1 MEHRATDVAA
11 FFQPG
16 ATFPPDRRIF
26 LAAARLK
33 VLRQRQRLVLL
44 RAAALY
50 DKFVDFAVDSVSRF
64 EQLVEPDEIVKN
76 HVGEILAEDR
86 RTVIKSHAYQ
96 SKKIRMLRSA
106 VIDGGEAMQ
115 VFNMAIFPRPC
126 FDLPIFC
133 ADFFTSSSRSIF
145 VLDLNPLYN
154 VEADKAYK
162 DKYYSELLPL
172 VKKHSKLLPWG
183 EKLTGES
190 LQFFSPIVLWS
201 KPESNK
207 EVDEAI
213 YLAFQDY
220 IMAWT
225 RIIGAAT
232 SETDIDAI
240 CRNKVAHHR
249 YLTWRASK
257 DPGRPV
263 LRRLLGED
271 RCEHYIHEFL
281 FNGLH
286 DLGTS
291 SFTEYFPEYRCE
303 DGTVNTAR
311 SIIGKSYSE
320 RPWNDTGTFIH
331 RSG

>member
-1 MEHRATDVAA
+1 MLTSRKKSGCFARLLLMVERQCRCLTWP
-11 FFQPG
+11 FFQGLASICLSSARISSLRRLG
-16 ATFPPDRRIF
+16 AF
-26 LAAARLK
+26 
-33 VLRQRQRLVLL
+33 
-44 RAAALY
+44 
-50 DKFVDFAVDSVSRF
+50 SS
-64 EQLVEPDEIVKN
+64 
-76 HVGEILAEDR
+76 
-86 RTVIKSHAYQ
+86 
-96 SKKIRMLRSA
+96 
-106 VIDGGEAMQ
+106 
-115 VFNMAIFPRPC
+115 C
-126 FDLPIFC
+126 FSLCFY
-133 ADFFTSSSRSIF
+133 R
-145 VLDLNPLYN
+145 DLNPLYN